1 MCVLSHSHVWLF
13 ATPWTAA
20 HQASLSMGILQVRIL
35 EWVVMHAHFQG
46 IFPTWGS
53 NQCLLHCLHWQ
64 VDSLPL
70 CHLGIPYATLKKDGG
85 SRIMRSGLCPQG
97 NCNLLNPAASAGD
110 VRDRDLIPGRGR
122 SPGAGNGNP
131 LQYSCL
137 ENPVD
142 RGAWRATVHGVAKN

>member
-1 MCVLSHSHVWLF
+1 
-13 ATPWTAA
+13 
-20 HQASLSMGILQVRIL
+20 
-35 EWVVMHAHFQG
+35 
-46 IFPTWGS
+46 
-53 NQCLLHCLHWQ
+53 
-64 VDSLPL
+64 
-70 CHLGIPYATLKKDGG
+70 
-85 SRIMRSGLCPQG
+85 MRSGLCPQG